1 MDSLKSDKGFDFQ
14 EKMLLGLDFGFRNW
28 LLVTAVLGVLAA
40 ISAIAYVWLYDLQVQ
55 NGYHLAKLYHEQ
67 EQLLATQRKLRLEW
81 CRFEDP
87 YKLEEMG
94 RNQFGLQP
102 PRAEQKIM
110 MR

>member
-1 MDSLKSDKGFDFQ
+1 MDSLKSGKNLDFH
-14 EKMLLGLDFGFRNW
+14 EKLLVGLDFGFRNW
-28 LLVTAVLGVLAA
+28 LFLSAALGVTAA
-40 ISAIAYVWLYDLQVQ
+40 IMAIAYVWLYDLQVQ
-55 NGYHLAKLYHEQ
+55 NGYRLAKLYHEQ

-102 PRAEQKIM
+102 PRADQKFM